1 MKSISFLARG
11 TLGGSGLSGKPYDMF
26 CLRMRT
32 KWTAELG
39 AFAYTKIGEKGW
51 GELYYM
57 APFGKDLSA
66 TNWKWITIPM
76 SAFGGDDVM
85 TKFGGI
91 TPSKYPDAGPKIDSS
106 KGSYAYQFNLITGY
120 QPPTS
125 DAGTRAP
132 KDGQEDFLEI
142 ACIVING
149 TVSGAAPSSALAA
162 DIASG
167 TVNWSNI
174 SGTGIIRYGNVPKT
188 SVPTIDM
195 SKANFRVFDLFGR
208 QAGTFNTTS
217 KTNVL
222 PMGMYL
228 TKITQDGKTVN
239 LVTPVTK

>member
-1 MKSISFLARG
+1 
-11 TLGGSGLSGKPYDMF
+11 
-26 CLRMRT
+26 
-32 KWTAELG
+32 
-39 AFAYTKIGEKGW
+39 
-51 GELYYM
+51 
-57 APFGKDLSA
+57 
-66 TNWKWITIPM
+66 M

-91 TPSKYPDAGPKIDSS
+91 TPSKYPDAGPNIDSS